1 MAGMVSVRVWGTQS
15 AIGELGHDARTSKKI
30 PKNVDQTRTHLNRVL
45 IGSMTQEDLV
55 KSKREQGERIRSF
68 TKKAPRRDAN
78 YYIPGIITFSKE
90 ARNKVNSMP
99 PDGQAMKFV
108 EDVSKKHDVKIIYLV
123 RHSDES
129 TTHYH
134 FMLEYVNS
142 DGRAVGR
149 KLNKKALSGLQ
160 DEAGMVFGS
169 IGLTRGVKKTE
180 RLARGED
187 FSKTVHRS
195 VRQLHDDLPGEIASK
210 KSELDQ
216 IQEKVAEF
224 TKQAPEPKPILVE
237 IVKERH
243 LLRTETT
250 KARVI
255 NINDF
260 ERYKKSVA
268 SRVAVADT
276 ILNGDVVPGEEF
288 REVSQDLSMTRA
300 DLAQTKIELSNVR
313 QELKATRGELQKA
326 KKEIGVL
333 RRIIDWVAEH
343 FPNILNRFVAD
354 QEKVATPSSETS
366 EETIPT
372 NK

>member
-30 PKNVDQTRTHLNRVL
+30 LKNVDRTRTRLNRVL
-45 IGSMTQEDLV
+45 LGSMTQEDLE
-55 KSKREQGERIRSF
+55 KSKREQTERIRSF

-90 ARNKVNSMP
+90 ARNQVNSMP
-99 PDGQAMKFV
+99 PDAQAMKFV

-134 FMLEYVNS
+134 FLLEYVNS

-160 DEAGMVFGS
+160 DEAGMIFGS

-187 FSKTVHRS
+187 FAKTVHRS
-195 VRQLHDDLPGEIASK
+195 VRQLHEDLPGEIAAK
-210 KSELDQ
+210 KSQLAQ
-216 IQEKVAEF
+216 IQEKVESF
-224 TKQAPEPKPILVE
+224 STQVPEPKPVPVE

-243 LLRTETT
+243 LFRTETA

-260 ERYKKSVA
+260 VRYRKSVA
-268 SRVAVADT
+268 GRIVAADT
-276 ILNGDVVPGEEF
+276 ILKGDVVPGEEF
-288 REVSQDLSMTRA
+288 RELSHELSMTRA
-300 DLAQTKIELSNVR
+300 DLAQSKVELSNVH
-313 QELKATRGELQKA
+313 QELKATRCELQKA
-326 KKEIGVL
+326 KKEIGIL
-333 RRIIDWVAEH
+333 RRIIDWIAEH
-343 FPNILNRFVAD
+343 FPAVLERFVAD
-354 QEKVATPSSETS
+354 QEDEVNASPSGG
-366 EETIPT
+366 PGG
-372 NK
+372 

>member
-1 MAGMVSVRVWGTQS
+1 MAGIVSVRVWGTQS

-45 IGSMTQEDLV
+45 IGSMTQEDLE
-55 KSKREQGERIRSF
+55 KSKREQTERIRSF

-90 ARNKVNSMP
+90 ARNQVNSMP

-108 EDVSKKHDVKIIYLV
+108 EDVSKKNDVKIIYLV

-134 FMLEYVNS
+134 FLLEYVDS

-160 DEAGMVFGS
+160 DEAGMIFGS
-169 IGLTRGVKKTE
+169 IGLTRGIKKTE

-187 FSKTVHRS
+187 FAKTVHRS
-195 VRQLHDDLPGEIASK
+195 VRQLHEDLPGEIAIK
-210 KSELDQ
+210 KSQLDQ
-216 IQEKVAEF
+216 IQEKVASF
-224 TKQAPEPKPILVE
+224 STQVPEPKAVPVE

-243 LLRTETT
+243 LFRIETA

-255 NINDF
+255 NFDDF

-268 SRVAVADT
+268 GRIAVTDT
-276 ILNGDVVPGEEF
+276 ILSGDVVPGEEF
-288 REVSQDLSMTRA
+288 REVSHDLSMTRA
-300 DLAQTKIELSNVR
+300 DLAQTNVDLSNAR
-313 QELKATRGELQKA
+313 QELITTRGELQEA
-326 KKEIGVL
+326 KEKIGVL
-333 RRIIDWVAEH
+333 RVIIDWVQDH
-343 FPNILNRFVAD
+343 FPVVLERFLD
-354 QEKVATPSSETS
+354 EQQEDDAKESPSPPSGG
-366 EETIPT
+366 PRG
-372 NK
+372 